1 MPCLRWIGAAGRG
14 QLFPIY
20 KAVTGIG
27 RAGGNDICIDA
38 PGLADYHAQIVFD
51 GRDFSLDE
59 VDTVADIQINGKRK
73 RRARLAHND
82 KLQLGEAE
90 LVFSLLEEAE
100 TSSTS
105 TNGRPASPDASAQAE
120 IIGLRKLYQF
130 SERLLVTRDV
140 QSLLEALLDGAIEA
154 TGAEKGFVVLLRD
167 SKPEVRAARN
177 LRQESIPDAVRQL
190 SDSIIAKVIESRR
203 PLIVS
208 NAMSDAAFQRAES
221 VMLMKLTSVMCAPL
235 VAGGDL
241 IGLLYLG
248 NDRVANLFDPR
259 GLDLITIF
267 AGQAAL
273 ILQNALL
280 LDSLRTDNAELEKRL
295 KGQKFGEIIGSVSS
309 MMEVFRKVQK
319 VAPTDIS
326 VLITGETGTGKELI
340 AREIHTRSPRAS
352 GPFVVINC
360 GAIPENLME
369 SEMFGH
375 VRGAFTGAVATR
387 LGKFQQANGGT
398 LFLDEIGEL
407 PLALQVKLL
416 RALQERVVT
425 KIGDAKPEKVD
436 IRVVAATHRE
446 LEEEIKK
453 GSFREDLFYRL
464 NVVNV
469 YLPPLRDRGDD
480 ILVIAKYLITKYIA
494 ELGSNV
500 RGFTP
505 NALIAIRKYDWPGNI
520 RQLENRI
527 KKALVL
533 CDQTLIGPEDLDL
546 SPDQVTAI
554 LPLDK
559 AKEEFQRKYILDV
572 LERNNGNRTKTARD
586 LGVDPRTIF
595 RYLEK
600 EGGPPP
606 GAAGGPA
613 EGDV

>member
-20 KAVTGIG
+20 KAVTSIG
-27 RAGGNDICIDA
+27 RAGGSDVSIDA
-38 PGLADYHAQIVFD
+38 PGIAEYHAQIVFD

-59 VDTVADIQINGKRK
+59 VDPVGEIQINGKRK

-82 KLQLGEAE
+82 KLLIGEAE

-100 TSSTS
+100 AP
-105 TNGRPASPDASAQAE
+105 GASQSRDGAGEVGGAQAE
-120 IIGLRKLYQF
+120 IVGLRRLHQF

-140 QSLLEALLDGAIEA
+140 QALLEALLDGAIEV
-154 TGAEKGFVVLLRD
+154 TGAEKGFVLLLRD
-167 SKPEVRAARN
+167 NKPEVRAARN

-190 SDSIIAKVIESRR
+190 SDSIIAKVIESKR

-208 NAMSDAAFQRAES
+208 NAMSDAAFQRSES
-221 VMLMKLTSVMCAPL
+221 VMHLKLTSVLCAPL
-235 VAGGDL
+235 IAGGDL
-241 IGLLYLG
+241 LGLLYLG
-248 NDRVANLFDPR
+248 NDRVANVFDPR
-259 GLDLITIF
+259 SLDVMTIF
-267 AGQAAL
+267 AGQAAM

-280 LDSLRTDNAELEKRL
+280 LDSLRIDNAELEKKL
-295 KGQKFGEIIGSVSS
+295 KGQKFGEIIGSVPS
-309 MMEVFRKVQK
+309 MMDVFRKVQK

-340 AREIHTRSPRAS
+340 AREIHNRSARAN

-369 SEMFGH
+369 SELFGH

-387 LGKFQQANGGT
+387 PGKFQQANGGT

-425 KIGDAKPEKVD
+425 KIGESKPEKVD

-453 GSFREDLFYRL
+453 GTFREDLFYRL

-469 YLPPLRDRGDD
+469 YLPPLRERGDD
-480 ILVIAKYLITKYIA
+480 ILVIAKHLLHRYAT
-494 ELGSNV
+494 ELSSNV

-505 NALIAIRKYDWPGNI
+505 NALIAIRKYEWPGNV

-533 CDQTLIGPEDLDL
+533 CDQSLIGPEDLDL
-546 SPDQVTAI
+546 TDEQMQPI

-559 AKEEFQRKYILDV
+559 AKEEFQRRYILEV

-606 GAAGGPA
+606 GGGTDGEA
-613 EGDV
+613 

>member
-20 KAVTGIG
+20 KAVTSIG
-27 RAGGNDICIDA
+27 RAGGNDVSIE
-38 PGLADYHAQIVFD
+38 GRGVADYHAQIVFD

-59 VDTVADIQINGKRK
+59 VDTVAEIQINGKRK

-82 KLQLGEAE
+82 RILLGEVE

-100 TSSTS
+100 APGGKAREGAGDVSS
-105 TNGRPASPDASAQAE
+105 QAE
-120 IIGLRKLYQF
+120 IVGLRRLYQF

-140 QSLLEALLDGAIEA
+140 QHLLEALLDGAIEA
-154 TGAEKGFVVLLRD
+154 TGAEKGFVLLLRD
-167 SKPEVRAARN
+167 NKPDVRAARN

-190 SDSIIAKVIESRR
+190 SDSIIAKVIETKR

-208 NAMSDAAFQRAES
+208 DAMRDKAFSASES
-221 VMLMKLTSVMCAPL
+221 VMHLRLSSVLCAPL
-235 VAGGDL
+235 IAGGDL
-241 IGLLYLG
+241 LGLLYLG

-259 GLDLITIF
+259 ALDVITIF
-267 AGQAAL
+267 AAQAAL

-280 LDSLRTDNAELEKRL
+280 LDALRSDNAELEKKL
-295 KGQKFGEIIGSVSS
+295 KSQKFGEIIGSVPS

-340 AREIHTRSPRAS
+340 AREIHNRSARAG

-369 SEMFGH
+369 SELFGH

-387 LGKFQQANGGT
+387 PGKFQAANGGT

-425 KIGDAKPEKVD
+425 KVGDAKPEKVD
-436 IRVVAATHRE
+436 IRVIAATNRD

-453 GSFREDLFYRL
+453 GSFREDLYYRL

-469 YLPPLRDRGDD
+469 YLPPLRERGDD
-480 ILVIAKYLITKYIA
+480 VLVIAKFLLSKYA
-494 ELGSNV
+494 NELGSNV

-533 CDQTLIGPEDLDL
+533 CDKTLIGPEDLDL
-546 SPDQVTAI
+546 SEEQMQPIV
-554 LPLDK
+554 PLDK
-559 AKEEFQRKYILDV
+559 AREDFQRRYILEV

-606 GAAGGPA
+606 GGMPGV
-613 EGDV
+613 DDKD